1 MPSVQEVLARARSA
15 CGHGTVYWAG
25 AGGVRADTA
34 SPTTALAVGQQ
45 WPSLP
50 PEQQAEFA
58 PIAAAAGLDVHD
70 PALVVRACDCSGL
83 VCWALG
89 FGRRTTP
96 APFTDPAGWIFTDSI
111 WNDAMGNGARFQ
123 RRERAS
129 PGALVVYPKPAA
141 GERFGHVALVTEVDA
156 AGKAT
161 RVIDCSA
168 VNFRNAPFDAVQV
181 TRPEAFERHPES
193 IYAWCR
199 SVG

>member
-1 MPSVQEVLARARSA
+1 MPNVQEVLDRARAA
-15 CGHGTVYWAG
+15 CGQGTVYWAG
-25 AGGVRADTA
+25 AGGARADTD
-34 SPTTALAVGQQ
+34 SPTTPLAVGRL

-50 PEQQAEFA
+50 PADQAEFG
-58 PIAAAAGLDVHD
+58 PIAQAAGLDVHN
-70 PALVVRACDCSGL
+70 PALVVCACDCSGF

-96 APFTDPAGWIFTDSI
+96 APFTDAAGWIFTDSI
-111 WNDAMGNGARFQ
+111 WNDAMGDGVRFQ
-123 RRERAS
+123 RRERAA
-129 PGALVVYPKPAA
+129 PGALVVYRKPPM

-168 VNFRNAPFDAVQV
+168 ANFRNAPFDAIQV
-181 TRPEAFERHPES
+181 TRPEAFERQPES
-193 IYAWCR
+193 VYAWCR

>member
-1 MPSVQEVLARARSA
+1 MPSVQEVLDRAQSA

-25 AGGVRADTA
+25 AGGVRGDTG
-34 SPTTALAVGQQ
+34 SPTTLLSVGEM

-50 PEQQAEFA
+50 PAQQAEFE
-58 PIAAAAGLDVHD
+58 PIAQAAGLDVHD
-70 PALVVRACDCSGL
+70 PSLKVPACDCSGF

-111 WNDAMGNGARFQ
+111 WNDAMGNGVRFQ
-123 RRERAS
+123 RRERAA
-129 PGALVVYPKPAA
+129 PGALVVYRKPPT

-168 VNFRNAPFDAVQV
+168 VNFKSAPFDAIQV
-181 TRPEAFERHPES
+181 TRPVAFEHQPES
-193 IYAWCR
+193 VYAWCR